1 MVAEDRDALEE
12 LVEGTRGC
20 GLHLAAAAVTVTPAD
35 HSAAALLEELA
46 FPHAQPITRRVIMR
60 PHSAPLQPLNCG
72 ELSTRVQR
80 RLQRA
85 RKLMGDLPALQQ
97 GLDGHVDRLRGSYN
111 WAVEKPTQPDA
122 EVLVYRADVDD
133 TPRDNIRW
141 VGVCVC
147 VCCAVR
153 RVWAVGVPSRG
164 LSVLGHPVFE
174 GGGGDGCTV
183 AVCGSNGSIMNHAT
197 AQMNHTLAHQAAF
210 HQHLTAAP
218 LSSPLL
224 KRCREFTRQRCEG
237 S

>member
-1 MVAEDRDALEE
+1 VVAEDRDALEE

-141 VGVCVC
+141 VCVC
-147 VCCAVR
+147 VCAVLCVVCGR
-153 RVWAVGVPSRG
+153 LVCPLEASRCWATRFSR
-164 LSVLGHPVFE
+164 E
-174 GGGGDGCTV
+174 AAETV
-183 AVCGSNGSIMNHAT
+183 AEWPFAV
-197 AQMNHTLAHQAAF
+197 QMV
-210 HQHLTAAP
+210 
-218 LSSPLL
+218 
-224 KRCREFTRQRCEG
+224 R
-237 S
+237 